1 MIKHIWPNLLSSLL
15 FCWATF
21 ANCPDI
27 SKVYGPEW
35 IQSFV
40 EVPLEWDNP
49 ESELI
54 KVAYY
59 HKDQSLFINKTP
71 IVFFNGGPTMAGH
84 TSIKLLS
91 NKPSLKDEN
100 MIYIDQRGTGCSG
113 QFPKYSEKTKNDFRH
128 FTSQSIVKDAEV
140 VRKQIHG
147 DKKWR
152 IFGQSYG
159 GLISMRYIEQSP
171 ESIES
176 AHIHGFG
183 VAENAQHLFE
193 AREKSILRFT
203 DEILDF
209 KHLKSS
215 PYSVRELMN
224 RLIDKPN
231 FLNSCFDVPGA
242 LKSKFCGPDIFT
254 SLFMMTGF
262 KDVWPRVVHY
272 LALFDKNIDTP
283 EILYK
288 EMKKFVD
295 IYLLRFNNIN
305 QAAALNVISY
315 IELSPGKLFYDSCLD
330 ENAIIS
336 ECRFKKNFLPRLK
349 SKPSVEISPIDLEKV
364 AQNIKHLEV
373 DVHYYAGKYDTF
385 LPEELLVKT
394 ASKLGIE
401 DRLHIF
407 ENSGHE
413 GFYTEAYVIERL
425 KNPSFGKL
433 NCAQAVLSFL

>member
-1 MIKHIWPNLLSSLL
+1 MIKRISSGLL
-15 FCWATF
+15 FSLFFCLATF

-27 SKVYGPEW
+27 AKVYGPDW
-35 IQSFV
+35 IQGFV
-40 EVPLEWDNP
+40 EVPLDWNNP
-49 ESELI
+49 QSELI

-59 HKDQSLFINKTP
+59 HKDQSQFTNKTP

-84 TSIKLLS
+84 SSIKLLS
-91 NKPSLKDEN
+91 NRPSLKDEN
-100 MIYIDQRGTGCSG
+100 MIYIDQRGTGCSSS
-113 QFPKYSEKTKNDFRH
+113 FPEYSEQTKNEFRH
-128 FTSQSIVKDAEV
+128 YTSHSIVKDAEE
-140 VRKQIHG
+140 VRKQIQG
-147 DKKWR
+147 DQKWR

-183 VAENAQHLFE
+183 VPESAEKFFA

-215 PYSVRELMN
+215 PYSVRELMD

-231 FLNSCFDVPGA
+231 FINSCFDVPGA

-254 SLFMMTGF
+254 ALFMMTGF
-262 KDVWPRVVHY
+262 KDVWPRVTHY
-272 LALFDKNIDTP
+272 LALFDKNIDNQ
-283 EILYK
+283 EILYN
-288 EMKKFVD
+288 EMKKFVN

-305 QAAALNVISY
+305 QAAALNTISY
-315 IELSPGKLFYDSCLD
+315 IELAPGKLFYESCMH

-349 SKPSVEISPIDLEKV
+349 SKPDVEISPIDLEKV
-364 AQNIKHLEV
+364 AANIKQLDV
-373 DVHYYAGKYDTF
+373 DVHYYAGRYDTF
-385 LPEELLVKT
+385 LPEELLVDT
-394 ASKLGIE
+394 AEKLGIT

-413 GFYTEAYVIERL
+413 GFYTESYVIERL
-425 KNPSFGKL
+425 KNPSINKL